1 MDYSFV
7 IPCYNSSQTILSVV
21 NDIHTVM
28 SEKKTEYEII
38 LVNDCSPDNL
48 KDVIKDLVYNDHRI
62 KVINLKR
69 NQGKHVA
76 LLVGYR
82 ASEGD
87 IVTILDDDGQCPIT
101 RFWDLIKPLAEGYD
115 VSIAK
120 YPKKKQSFLKNIGSK
135 ISILMQLMLLGRSK
149 KIKFSNFIAMKKDA
163 VEEISEYPG
172 HRPFINKLIIDLH
185 RPIANV
191 DMEELPRMAGRSNYN
206 LKKSWELFA
215 DGVMSSIGIIRVFQ
229 ILGVFLMLMSVL
241 CFIVLLILTKF
252 YKISL
257 LIISIIS
264 LMIFFGGMNFLALGI
279 VGEYAGR
286 AYLQTRSN
294 QNKIKISDTYNLSPQ
309 AMRRIGLVTD
319 DSER

>member
-1 MDYSFV
+1 
-7 IPCYNSSQTILSVV
+7 
-21 NDIHTVM
+21 
-28 SEKKTEYEII
+28 
-38 LVNDCSPDNL
+38 
-48 KDVIKDLVYNDHRI
+48 
-62 KVINLKR
+62 
-69 NQGKHVA
+69 
-76 LLVGYR
+76 
-82 ASEGD
+82 
-87 IVTILDDDGQCPIT
+87 
-101 RFWDLIKPLAEGYD
+101 
-115 VSIAK
+115 
-120 YPKKKQSFLKNIGSK
+120 
-135 ISILMQLMLLGRSK
+135 
-149 KIKFSNFIAMKKDA
+149 
-163 VEEISEYPG
+163 
-172 HRPFINKLIIDLH
+172 
-185 RPIANV
+185 
-191 DMEELPRMAGRSNYN
+191 MEELPRMAGRSNYN

>member
-7 IPCYNSSQTILSVV
+7 IPCYNSSQTITNVV
-21 NDIHTVM
+21 NDIRAVM
-28 SEKKTEYEII
+28 AIKESVYEII

-48 KDVIKDLVYNDHRI
+48 KDVIKDLALNDHRI
-62 KVINLKR
+62 KVINLKK

-76 LLVGYR
+76 LLIGYR
-82 ASEGD
+82 ASEGE
-87 IVTILDDDGQCPIT
+87 IVTILDDDGQCPMT

-115 VSIAK
+115 ISMAK
-120 YPKKKQSFLKNIGSK
+120 YPKKKQSFFKNIGSK
-135 ISILMQLMLLGRSK
+135 ISVLMQRMLLGRSRK
-149 KIKFSNFIAMKKDA
+149 VKFSNFVAMKKDA

-172 HRPFINKLIIDLH
+172 NRPFINKLIIDLH

-191 DMEELPRMAGRSNYN
+191 DMEELPRMAGRGNYN
-206 LKKSWELFA
+206 FKKSWELFA
-215 DGVMSSIGIIRVFQ
+215 DGVMSSIGIIRAFQ
-229 ILGVFLMLMSVL
+229 ILGVFLIVMSVL
-241 CFIVLLILTKF
+241 CFIVLLILTN
-252 YKISL
+252 YYTISL

-264 LMIFFGGMNFLALGI
+264 LIIFFGGMNFLALGI

-309 AMRRIGLVTD
+309 AIRRIGLTVD
-319 DSER
+319 DN